1 MKALGDKFVEPF
13 SSPIGESTF
22 STKMISAINI
32 FMRIVFVPYRGI
44 YFLYVLEKHHIF
56 GGPNVFVPYRGIYF
70 LYGEKIWFVQKLKN
84 GFRPLSGNLL
94 SLPPQKILLRGRTP
108 SFRPLSGNLL
118 SLHDR
123 SRSKGEGKLPFS
135 SPIGESTFSTN
146 EVRRIDTQ
154 VRKFSSPIG
163 ESTFSTVQNV
173 IAVMAG
179 VVFVPYRGI
188 YFLYDRFFG

>member
-1 MKALGDKFVEPF
+1 MVR
-13 SSPIGESTF
+13 
-22 STKMISAINI
+22 TKI
-32 FMRIVFVPYRGI
+32 
-44 YFLYVLEKHHIF
+44 EK
-56 GGPNVFVPYRGIYF
+56 
-70 LYGEKIWFVQKLKN
+70 W
-84 GFRPLSGNLL
+84 
-94 SLPPQKILLRGRTP
+94 
-108 SFRPLSGNLL
+108 
-118 SLHDR
+118 
-123 SRSKGEGKLPFS
+123 FS